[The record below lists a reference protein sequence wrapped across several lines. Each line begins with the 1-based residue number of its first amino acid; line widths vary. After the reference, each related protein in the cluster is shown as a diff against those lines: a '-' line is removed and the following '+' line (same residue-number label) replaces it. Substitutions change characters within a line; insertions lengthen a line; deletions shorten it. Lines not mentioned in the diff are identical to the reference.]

1 MVTLSG
7 KAMYVGYLKGCTV
20 YADLNG
26 DLVQD
31 EGEPTSTTGKYGGW
45 SLIVEAAAQAR
56 AEVIVP
62 ANPDCIDRSTNLSLS
77 MPLHAAA
84 GCEMLSVLSE
94 LKYRFVKIYVA
105 QNTSEAEATVKA
117 DRAIIAALGLT
128 NESNFFDACTFDPI
142 EQLWGAQFGTGR
154 RLEEAND
161 VIVAGLRLTLQVVS
175 MVSGV
180 ASVTGFESANA
191 YETSANAVLGSVATQ
206 LIKHAE
212 MANGTASAGD
222 PVDIDT
228 MALVTAAEAAAN
240 VTLGES
246 LTAALANST
255 AATADYVANVTAT
268 SVATASDSFDALT
281 TIAIVGVVGQTGSPD
296 VDAFLEE
303 ARAAGSS
310 DFSSFSSVANLSVSL
325 FAASTP
331 EALRKQ
337 AAAVTVPAPEQT
349 PSPAPPPSPP
359 SPSPPPPSPSP
370 PESALTPQKDDDD
383 SQSSCDGGCIGA
395 IIGGIT
401 ATVFVLALVFVGWLS
416 GWLTRTGCPSPLQKF
431 KKPTREKV
439 EVHAVELSSAE

>member
-1 MVTLSG
+1 M
-7 KAMYVGYLKGCTV
+7 
-20 YADLNG
+20 
-26 DLVQD
+26 
-31 EGEPTSTTGKYGGW
+31 
-45 SLIVEAAAQAR
+45 
-56 AEVIVP
+56 
-62 ANPDCIDRSTNLSLS
+62 
-77 MPLHAAA
+77 
-84 GCEMLSVLSE
+84 
-94 LKYRFVKIYVA
+94 
-105 QNTSEAEATVKA
+105 KA
-117 DRAIIAALGLT
+117 DRAIVAALGLT

-246 LTAALANST
+246 LTAALASST